1 MRPFV
6 TKTLYKTLPWVVP
19 ILLLFIWQLTS
30 KVGIL
35 SAKTLAAPS
44 DVLLA
49 AVELTQSGE
58 LFDHVWVSLG
68 RALIG
73 FCDWRRYRVHF
84 RTRERIIPYIR
95 TVNWIHPYR
104 CYGTFRIWR
113 SFHSSFFGSE
123 SGKRQKYSSLHQ
135 GYSSQSTLIRTTALN
150 LSTQG

>member
-1 MRPFV
+1 MKPFV
-6 TKTLYKTLPWVVP
+6 TKTLYKTLPWFVP

-30 KVGIL
+30 KTGIL

-73 FCDWRRYRVHF
+73 FVIGGGIGFILGLVNGLF
-84 RTRERIIPYIR
+84 RTSELLLGYIHTDATEHSASGAHSTRHSLVRNRGRGKNIPRCIR
-95 TVNWIHPYR
+95 
-104 CYGTFRIWR
+104 GTLPN
-113 SFHSSFFGSE
+113 
-123 SGKRQKYSSLHQ
+123 LH
-135 GYSSQSTLIRTTALN
+135 
-150 LSTQG
+150 

>member
-95 TVNWIHPYR
+95 TVTGYIHTDATEHSASGAHSTRHSLVRNRGRGKNIPR
-104 CYGTFRIWR
+104 CIRGTLPN
-113 SFHSSFFGSE
+113 
-123 SGKRQKYSSLHQ
+123 LH
-135 GYSSQSTLIRTTALN
+135 
-150 LSTQG
+150 